1 MLDGRF
7 DPALALLLTEQEP
20 AASDLPHPL
29 AILIV
34 AGITSVFVMLGCF
47 SFLGG

>member
-20 AASDLPHPL
+20 DASDLPHPL
-29 AILIV
+29 AIVTV
-34 AGITSVFVMLGCF
+34 AGIAFLFVTLACF